1 MAHPALLG
9 GPQKTPEQ
17 QKETLKTGLKL
28 TFAVVAIMI
37 VIALVQDYFTDQ
49 LKKLMSFTPTSASS
63 EWVVENDTT
72 EVEK

>member
-1 MAHPALLG
+1 MAHPAWFG
-9 GPQKTPEQ
+9 GHKTPEQ

-72 EVEK
+72 EN

>member
-1 MAHPALLG
+1 MAHPAWFG
-9 GPQKTPEQ
+9 GPKTPEQ
-17 QKETLKTGLKL
+17 QKETMETGIKL
-28 TFAVVAIMI
+28 ALALGAVMI

-49 LKKLMSFTPTSASS
+49 LKKLMHFTPTSASS

>member
-1 MAHPALLG
+1 MAHPAWFG

-17 QKETLKTGLKL
+17 QKETLKTGIKL
-28 TFAVVAIMI
+28 ALAVGAVMI

-49 LKKLMSFTPTSASS
+49 LKKLMSFTPASASS